1 MRGLMLAAGLALVAC
16 ANSASNELA
25 KQEAPPPA
33 DMRAHP
39 VIAVDAEI
47 ATEALEA
54 VELWSEATGGAYAP
68 EVIIGDAPDATLTL
82 RLVPAVVDCTERT
95 DPWGCYRA
103 RSHALEL
110 SAKVPAELR
119 VSTLAHE
126 IGHSLGLGHT
136 TEPTDLMNPDRSAF
150 RRGCPCVL
158 ADNVEAAGFEG
169 PGACL

>member
-1 MRGLMLAAGLALVAC
+1 MILAVMLAAC
-16 ANSASNELA
+16 ASPSIEQA
-25 KQEAPPPA
+25 KQEAAPVT

-39 VIAVDAEI
+39 VIAVDAAI

-54 VELWSEATGGAYAP
+54 VELWTAATGGAYAP
-68 EVIIGDAPDATLTL
+68 EVIIGDASDATLTL

-95 DPWGCYRA
+95 DPWGCYRPKL
-103 RSHALEL
+103 HALEI
-110 SAKVPAELR
+110 SAKVPADLR

-126 IGHSLGLGHT
+126 IGHSLGLAHT

-158 ADNVEAAGFEG
+158 TDNVEAAGFEG